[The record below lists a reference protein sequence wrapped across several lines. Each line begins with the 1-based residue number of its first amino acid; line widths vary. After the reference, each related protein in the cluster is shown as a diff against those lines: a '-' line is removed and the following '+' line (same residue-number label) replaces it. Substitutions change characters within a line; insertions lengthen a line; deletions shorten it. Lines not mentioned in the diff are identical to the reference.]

1 LDFNLR
7 FGQAL
12 DDLKKGKRVAR
23 AGWNGKGMY
32 LGLCQ
37 GGGFRD
43 GYRTQDFIYI
53 KTAQDTISPWQPSNG
68 DMLGEDWG
76 VVGWA

>member
-1 LDFNLR
+1 MNFSE
-7 FGQAL
+7 AL
-12 DDLKKGKRVAR
+12 EVLKAKQRVR
-23 AGWNGKGMY
+23 RTGWNGSGMY
-32 LGLCQ
+32 LAVCE

-68 DMLGEDWG
+68 DLFANDWEIA
-76 VVGWA
+76 V